1 MNKSYVIVP
10 VILLAL
16 FGFLYRGAL
25 HEMDVKEK
33 ALAEQAAKV
42 KAEEKK
48 HKDEVESRANA
59 DAQKRQELRAAEDLA
74 KEQKKQHDYNDALK
88 KLKDESSDYST
99 QSEKF
104 AKEAADLEIQIS
116 QTRNEREKLNRETL
130 ELSKQ
135 VELAKI
141 NRRNAELEIQRM
153 VEMVA
158 KKVSASSIATPPP
171 PLPPAK

>member
-59 DAQKRQELRAAEDLA
+59 DAQKRQE
-74 KEQKKQHDYNDALK
+74 
-88 KLKDESSDYST
+88 
-99 QSEKF
+99 
-104 AKEAADLEIQIS
+104 
-116 QTRNEREKLNRETL
+116 
-130 ELSKQ
+130 
-135 VELAKI
+135 
-141 NRRNAELEIQRM
+141 
-153 VEMVA
+153 
-158 KKVSASSIATPPP
+158 
-171 PLPPAK
+171 